1 MASAN
6 DRQEGGSHYKAGS
19 IQHWDLIAQNRV
31 GYLEGNATKYLTR
44 WRKKNGVED
53 LKKALHYVD
62 KLSELAGAGIVQNQ
76 SKFIDRDNPAYD
88 DLEVF
93 YAENNLESAEQLAVF
108 WLLTWDCLQDI
119 QHGRS
124 IICNLIEKASG
135 HGTAPGAH

>member
-44 WRKKNGVED
+44 WRKKNGLED
-53 LKKALHYVD
+53 LKKSLHYVD
-62 KLSELAGAGIVQNQ
+62 KLTELVAAGILTNQ
-76 SKFIDRDNPAYD
+76 SSFMDRNHLSYD
-88 DLEVF
+88 DLERF
-93 YAENNLESAEQLAVF
+93 YIENDVESAEQLAIF

-119 QHGRS
+119 QHVRT
-124 IICNLIEKASG
+124 IICHLIEKASG
-135 HGTAPGAH
+135 HETAPGAH